1 VSFLDQ
7 LQSLVAD
14 PPPAHAFELSGGGVA
29 FAHRA
34 AAAGPETGFR
44 PFGAP
49 VLQISPMRENVVD
62 AEAFSAHI
70 ASLVPAQ
77 GSSNKRR
84 DAALILPDYCARI
97 ALLDFDSFPKDPVEQ
112 TALVRFRMKR
122 TVPFEMDSA
131 AVSFEA
137 RRGETKNTE
146 VLVAA
151 AAAEIVSRYEAP
163 FRAAGF
169 QPGFVTT
176 SMLATLDLLPKD
188 GLQMVAKLSG
198 AVLTVAVC
206 AGRLPKLV
214 RCVEIERLNAQEVMA
229 VLYPTLAY
237 AEDELK
243 QRPQR
248 LLTCGFDALEQWDRE
263 QCEQE
268 CGLRFEPLS
277 TPWGAAGG
285 HNAGLLGWLT
295 AQQERN

>member
-1 VSFLDQ
+1 MSLLDQ

-14 PPPAHAFELSGGGVA
+14 PPPAHAFELSSGGVA

-34 AAAGPETGFR
+34 PAGAETGFR

-62 AEAFSAHI
+62 AEALGAHI
-70 ASLVPAQ
+70 ASLAPPAAP
-77 GSSNKRR
+77 SNKRR
-84 DAALILPDYCARI
+84 NAVLILPDYCARI
-97 ALLDFDSFPKDPVEQ
+97 ALLDFESFPKDPVEQ

-163 FRAAGF
+163 FRTAGF
-169 QPGFVTT
+169 QPGLVTT
-176 SMLATLDLLPKD
+176 SMLATLDLLPKE

-198 AVLTVAVC
+198 PVLTVAVC
-206 AGRLPKLV
+206 RGRLPKLV
-214 RCVEIERLNAQEVMA
+214 RCVEIDRPSAQEVMA

-243 QRPQR
+243 ERPQR
-248 LLTCGFDALEQWDRE
+248 LFAGGFEALDERERE
-263 QCEQE
+263 QCEEE

-277 TPWGAAGG
+277 TRWGVAGG

-295 AQQERN
+295 MQQERN

>member
-29 FAHRA
+29 VAHRV
-34 AAAGPETGFR
+34 AAGPETGFR
-44 PFGAP
+44 PFASP

-62 AEAFSAHI
+62 AEAFGAHI
-70 ASLVPAQ
+70 AALVSTQNA
-77 GSSNKRR
+77 SNKRR
-84 DAALILPDYCARI
+84 DAALILPDFCARI

-151 AAAEIVSRYEAP
+151 AA

-198 AVLTVAVC
+198 AVLTLAVC

-214 RCVEIERLNAQEVMA
+214 RCVEIGRLNAQEVMA

-243 QRPQR
+243 ERLQR
-248 LLTCGFDALEQWDRE
+248 LLTCGFDALDQWDRE

-268 CGLRFEPLS
+268 CGLRFEPLT